1 RAGIASAVLN
11 TARQAGGAMGVAAFG
26 ALAGG
31 GSAAQVVSGLRIET
45 AVSVALLVAAALL
58 ATRVRPDAHRGASG
72 AHQAM
77 PAAD

>member
-1 RAGIASAVLN
+1 
-11 TARQAGGAMGVAAFG
+11 RQASGAMGVAAFG

-31 GSAAQVVSGLRIET
+31 GARQVVDGLRIET

-58 ATRVRPDAHRGASG
+58 ATRVRPDAHRGA
-72 AHQAM
+72 APVHRAM